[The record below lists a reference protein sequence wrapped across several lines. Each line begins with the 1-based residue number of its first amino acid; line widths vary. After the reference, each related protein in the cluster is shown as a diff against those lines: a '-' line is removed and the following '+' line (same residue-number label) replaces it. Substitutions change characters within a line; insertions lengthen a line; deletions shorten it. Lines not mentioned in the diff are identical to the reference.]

1 MKRPPGGA
9 VFKNRVEDG
18 EQLAHAGYQRY
29 HLRFAPGAQSLVEL
43 LDGWVEA
50 CGHQGSHVQ
59 NLPHALSS
67 APYRPTPA
75 QRAGVSVERSD
86 THQGCQLLGIKF
98 STTQLGQ
105 LCKEG
110 PSEDRTYPWHA
121 LEQLLVLAPDGAGSD
136 RLVEVGIGTL
146 KLFFEPSDMCL
157 DSLLNGLAGHRTET
171 VLLGSEHFYNLA
183 PAGEDK
189 GELSG
194 LLVGDGL
201 GGRPDGFGEM
211 GENLGVN
218 PVGLGK
224 PSRGLGEIASLTR
237 IYNRNRDHGD
247 GQCRCQGALEASG
260 GFHNH
265 QSRTRFLEPADE
277 GVYPGIIVRDSEAL
291 TGGRSKGNIQASF
304 GDIHSHINC
313 STQGKFSPSLWPIL
327 ADAGS
332 SCSKARATVRAP
344 PEDNRRDDPG
354 FLTVSLSTKE
364 VSVCRA
370 RSGRILRP
378 EPRYKVG
385 RFCPVLKTFPTVSL
399 SSLWSSVPAIL
410 PLPTLGGCAPRGPVS
425 PTARSACMRF
435 PTCQTLPASLAK
447 RNPF

>member
-1 MKRPPGGA
+1 
-9 VFKNRVEDG
+9 
-18 EQLAHAGYQRY
+18 
-29 HLRFAPGAQSLVEL
+29 
-43 LDGWVEA
+43 
-50 CGHQGSHVQ
+50 
-59 NLPHALSS
+59 
-67 APYRPTPA
+67 
-75 QRAGVSVERSD
+75 
-86 THQGCQLLGIKF
+86 
-98 STTQLGQ
+98 
-105 LCKEG
+105 
-110 PSEDRTYPWHA
+110 
-121 LEQLLVLAPDGAGSD
+121 
-136 RLVEVGIGTL
+136 
-146 KLFFEPSDMCL
+146 
-157 DSLLNGLAGHRTET
+157 
-171 VLLGSEHFYNLA
+171 
-183 PAGEDK
+183 
-189 GELSG
+189 
-194 LLVGDGL
+194 
-201 GGRPDGFGEM
+201 M

-344 PEDNRRDDPG
+344 PEDNGRDDPG

-378 EPRYKVG
+378 EPRYKEVKKM
-385 RFCPVLKTFPTVSL
+385 PVERTERHRQIR
-399 SSLWSSVPAIL
+399 AIKKE
-410 PLPTLGGCAPRGPVS
+410 
-425 PTARSACMRF
+425 ARSLNGGRSYLLQGLWACRQAAGL
-435 PTCQTLPASLAK
+435 TQRQLAESMG
-447 RNPF
+447 